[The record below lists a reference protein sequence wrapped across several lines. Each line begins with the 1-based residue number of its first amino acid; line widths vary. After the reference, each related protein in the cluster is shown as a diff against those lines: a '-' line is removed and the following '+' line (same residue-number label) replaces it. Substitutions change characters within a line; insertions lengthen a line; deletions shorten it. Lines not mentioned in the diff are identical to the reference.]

1 MAESQRGNI
10 TGCHHFAICVHDID
24 VARPFYADVLGLE
37 EVLRPPEIAE
47 RFRSA
52 WYRIG
57 SAELHVVENPDFL
70 PLDSPLGPHL
80 AVVTD
85 DFQATVAR
93 VQATGQPF
101 RFGPGEGPDGV
112 RRAVV
117 VDPTGNVFE
126 ITSAALREE

>member
-1 MAESQRGNI
+1 M
-10 TGCHHFAICVHDID
+10 HDID
-24 VARPFYADVLGLE
+24 VARPFYGEVLGLE
-37 EVLRPPEIAE
+37 EVPRPAEIAE

-57 SAELHVVENPDFL
+57 SAELHVVENPEFS

-93 VQATGQPF
+93 VEAMGQPF

-112 RRAVV
+112 LRAVV
-117 VDPTGNVFE
+117 TDPTGNVFE
-126 ITSAALREE
+126 ITSAPLREE